1 MAEAVGLVLGV
12 LPLLISACEHY
23 EDCLQPFIRYR
34 HFATKLDRFQ
44 QRLKIQRTVFRNE
57 CRILLEAI
65 VEHEVAVRML
75 DDKNHESWHDQ
86 GLESKIVRQLDFS
99 KDACVTVI
107 SEIEEHL
114 KEVEKDSA
122 DFETAVT
129 QSEPVSILGVIGIDV
144 RRS

>member
-1 MAEAVGLVLGV
+1 MAEAIGLVLGV

-23 EDCLQPFIRYR
+23 KDCLQPFVRYR

-57 CRILLEAI
+57 CRILLESI

-75 DDKNHESWHDQ
+75 DDRHHESWHDL
-86 GLESKIVRQLDFS
+86 GLEKKLVQLLDSS
-99 KDACVTVI
+99 KDACVTII

-114 KEVEKDSA
+114 MEVEKDSA

-129 QSEPVSILGVIGIDV
+129 DSEPVSILRMTGVGV
-144 RRS
+144 CRS